1 MKTYGRFLMMAVLMI
16 TCLSVFSQKKEDSV
30 VVKNGVV
37 VADTSIK
44 KISPAAQDSVKKE
57 RVYVPRT
64 AAIRS
69 AILPGLGQIYNRK
82 YWKLPIVYGALGT
95 TALVFRFNIK
105 GYNRIRFAYNILVA
119 KDSARFKEVD
129 ADLQPYITY
138 NALGDLR
145 AIRNEYRKN
154 IDYSVLVFMLFW
166 ALNIVDATVD
176 AHLKGFDVTSDLS
189 MKIKPDLNSGGRYP
203 GLSFVFDL
211 HKPKTR
217 LLALP

>member
-1 MKTYGRFLMMAVLMI
+1 MKAYRRFLGMVILVS
-16 TCLSVFSQKKEDSV
+16 TCLPVFSQKKEDSV
-30 VVKNGVV
+30 VVRNRVV
-37 VADTSIK
+37 VADSALK
-44 KISPAAQDSVKKE
+44 KAPVLPAKDSTKK
-57 RVYVPRT
+57 VYVPRT

-69 AILPGLGQIYNRK
+69 AVLPGLGQIYNRK

-95 TALVFRFNIK
+95 TAVVFRFNVK

-119 KDSARFKEVD
+119 KDTARYKEVD

-145 AIRNEYRKN
+145 LLRNEYRKN

-166 ALNIVDATVD
+166 ALNVVDATVD

-189 MKIKPDLNSGGRYP
+189 MKIKPDLNTGLRAP
-203 GLSFVFDL
+203 GVTMVFDL
-211 HKPKTR
+211 HKSKSR

>member
-1 MKTYGRFLMMAVLMI
+1 MKEYGRFIGMI
-16 TCLSVFSQKKEDSV
+16 ILVSMFLPVSGQKKEDSIV
-30 VVKNGVV
+30 VRNGVV
-37 VADTSIK
+37 IADSVLK
-44 KISPAAQDSVKKE
+44 KSPAQPVKDSARK
-57 RVYVPRT
+57 VYVPRT
-64 AAIRS
+64 AALRS

-82 YWKLPIVYGALGT
+82 YWKVPIVYGALGT
-95 TALVFRFNIK
+95 TALVFRFNVK
-105 GYNRIRFAYNILVA
+105 GYNRIRFAYNILFA
-119 KDSARFKEVD
+119 KDTARYKAVD

-145 AIRNEYRKN
+145 LLRNEYRKN

-189 MKIKPDLNSGGRYP
+189 MKIKPDLNSGLRMP
-203 GLSFVFDL
+203 GVSLAFDL
-211 HKPKTR
+211 HKSKTR

>member
-1 MKTYGRFLMMAVLMI
+1 MI